1 MRITK
6 LAITLLLSATL
17 SLNASAA
24 GGKLIDFLINGSGVL
39 EVLAKHNIKGDAA
52 SEIGRYLELS
62 LKSLNISGQL
72 PTRQQFTAII
82 DQLGGS
88 AEDLRLKRQLQDLL
102 AKDADDISKDDV
114 VGAINNIIYLA
125 NRHGN
130 TATAVLGCAR
140 CVSDELSLH
149 GFRFTMKELSDS
161 NAQSVLTQILP
172 KNPTDI
178 RRFISSKFQAY
189 GLGDFSRVS
198 SRLVAPE
205 EERAMALMLGLY
217 EAGSAKQKELVKQ
230 IFEASKDSSGKIRFM
245 ADGGENKLHLLF
257 TEDMDDEYI
266 DYWTKTLKNVT
277 AERKESGEPMK
288 EAFFKSLKKEAGD
301 DPVASEQIELLRS
314 KKCFFP

>member
-1 MRITK
+1 MRISK
-6 LAITLLLSATL
+6 FLFTLLLSAMLAT
-17 SLNASAA
+17 NVNAA
-24 GGKLIDFLINGSGVL
+24 GGKLIDFLLNGSGAL
-39 EVLAKHNIKGDAA
+39 EVLAKYNIKGDAA
-52 SEIGRYLELS
+52 SEVGRYLELS

-72 PTRQQFTAII
+72 PSRQQFTAII

-88 AEDLRLKRQLQDLL
+88 AEDLRLKRQLQELL
-102 AKDADDISKDDV
+102 SKDVDQVSKDEV
-114 VGAINNIIYLA
+114 VAAINNIIYLA

-161 NAQSVLTQILP
+161 NAQTVLTSVLP
-172 KNPTDI
+172 KNPTDV

-189 GLGDFSRVS
+189 GLGDYSRVS

-217 EAGSAKQKELVKQ
+217 EGGSAKQKELVRQ
-230 IFEASKDSSGKIRFM
+230 IFEASKESSGRIRFM
-245 ADGGENKLHLLF
+245 AEGGENKLHLLF
-257 TEDMDDEYI
+257 TEDMDDEYVE
-266 DYWTKTLKNVT
+266 YWTKTLRKV
-277 AERKESGEPMK
+277 ASERKESGDSMK

-301 DPVASEQIELLRS
+301 DPVAGEQIELLRT